1 MGNELNATK
10 YKIIKMLGKGGF
22 ATTYLAEK
30 ENKIYALK
38 KYSDITQEETIELK
52 KIFEVISTLNNPN
65 IIKYYES
72 FNEGNSYNIIMEYGG
87 SYNLKKFIQH
97 YSDKSELIKEK
108 IIYDIII
115 QICLGLKELHKN
127 NIIHR
132 NLTPNNIILDKNN
145 KIKIAGFSVIKELN
159 PNVNYLKDMV
169 GTSHYMA
176 PEISKGEKYN
186 QKVDIYSL
194 GCILYELLTLN
205 EYYVDSVI
213 DEKPITIPEVYNSK
227 WQEII
232 DSLLNKDYNAR
243 PNIDECIIGIQL
255 IQDEIK

>member
-72 FNEGNSYNIIMEYGG
+72 FNEGNSYNIIMKYGG
-87 SYNLKKFIQH
+87 AYDLKKFIQH
-97 YSDKSELIKEK
+97 YGDRSELIEEK

-145 KIKIAGFSVIKELN
+145 KIKIAGFSVIKVLN

-169 GTSHYMA
+169 GTLHYLA